1 MGAGVEGQRQ
11 LHDVL
16 EIIGQHRLALAVR
29 QPIGM
34 QRDRGTASNGEQ
46 AECRPRREQRPRRRG
61 AERAGGCL
69 AGENV
74 DDPAEQ
80 HRLGELG
87 AGQQQIGAGE
97 DPA

>member
-16 EIIGQHRLALAVR
+16 EIVRQHGLALAVR

-34 QRDRGTASNGEQ
+34 QRDPGTASNGEQ
-46 AECRPRREQRPRRRG
+46 AECRPGREQRPGRRG
-61 AERAGGCL
+61 PEACGGF

-80 HRLGELG
+80 HRLGELRT
-87 AGQQQIGAGE
+87 GQQQIGAGE